1 LGSRIADASVT
12 VAACAAVLGGG
23 MARAEDVAPIGYAS
37 VAAVRAALQSDAT
50 ATFSEQRGW
59 TVAASRE
66 HGQAVEW
73 FFTPE
78 GHPAHPAV
86 IKRTVVEREGV
97 GTIDMTALCQ
107 TPQEACDRLLEDFK
121 QTHKP
126 ELKTV
131 RAERIALDVGIAEN
145 DHDRVR
151 VNRLVAEEGKAAEIR
166 VDGGWKAVFV
176 PTLDATGGVT
186 LWTAIYEFD
195 GRDFALIAQPQ
206 LVSAGLG
213 TAEIKM
219 AASSGNRFAF
229 SITRL
234 PPPPAEE

>member
-1 LGSRIADASVT
+1 MAAAGALALAS
-12 VAACAAVLGGG
+12 AA
-23 MARAEDVAPIGYAS
+23 ARSEDGPPIGYAT
-37 VAAVRAALQSDAT
+37 VAAVREALNGDPT
-50 ATFSEQRGW
+50 ATFRDQQGW
-59 TVAASRE
+59 TVVASRE

-86 IKRTVVEREGV
+86 IKRTVVEQGGV
-97 GTIDMTALCQ
+97 GMIDMAALCQ

-126 ELKTV
+126 EIKAV
-131 RAERIALDVGIAEN
+131 RSERIALDVGIAEN

-176 PTLDATGGVT
+176 PTLDASGGVT
-186 LWTAIYEFD
+186 LWTAMYEFD

-206 LVSAGLG
+206 LVSAGVG

-219 AASSGNRFAF
+219 AANSGNRFAF

-234 PPPPAEE
+234 PLPPTEE